1 MLLGNYQIF
10 SNQNVYILL
19 VTINILMVTLST
31 KRNDTAIR
39 VSRWL
44 DEEIENYISDRKIKI
59 EFPSKRNFVD
69 SAIMDFLEKKGAEL
83 NSGRL

>member
-1 MLLGNYQIF
+1 
-10 SNQNVYILL
+10 
-19 VTINILMVTLST
+19 MVTQSN

-44 DEEIENYISDRKIKI
+44 DEEVEGYISDRKIKI

-69 SAIMDFLEKKGAEL
+69 KAVMAFLEKKGVEL
-83 NSGRL
+83 NNGG

>member
-1 MLLGNYQIF
+1 
-10 SNQNVYILL
+10 
-19 VTINILMVTLST
+19 MVTLST

-69 SAIMDFLEKKGAEL
+69 KAVMAFLEKKGAKL

>member
-1 MLLGNYQIF
+1 MVI
-10 SNQNVYILL
+10 IC
-19 VTINILMVTLST
+19 ILMVTSSF
-31 KRNDTAIR
+31 KRNDTAVR

-69 SAIMDFLEKKGAEL
+69 NAVMHLLEGKGVKL
-83 NSGRL
+83 NKR